1 MEQNKKVHNSPWLNR
16 TQIMLLNYED
26 KKRSLD
32 VENGVKIFN
41 ENYDHFRESSYHYQN
56 AVEFKNECTRFNSES
71 ILLFVKHTP
80 SSDFKDTNAQLN
92 QKMRRFFEE
101 KKVPEAKMDAFLKFS
116 FAFYRL
122 LSLSNSSLVLN

>member
-1 MEQNKKVHNSPWLNR
+1 MEQNNKVHNSPWQNR
-16 TQIMLLNYED
+16 TQVMLLNYED

-41 ENYDHFRESSYHYQN
+41 ENYDYFRESSYHYQN
-56 AVEFKNECTRFNSES
+56 AIEFKNECTRFNSES

-80 SSDFKDTNAQLN
+80 SSDFKDTKAQLN
-92 QKMRRFFEE
+92 QKMIRFFED

-116 FAFYRL
+116 FVFYRL